1 MGVCICLLTHPIINL
16 NIYRCDPG
24 RCPGWWDLRGPGAGS
39 REGARERD
47 EPGVLNPGL
56 CCGGFAGIC
65 VVCLLLQ
72 MFKNDDDND
81 DDSYAREVLTHSLG
95 KNKDSYHN
103 PL

>member
-1 MGVCICLLTHPIINL
+1 MIQADALGGGTSEGPELDLEKELEKEMSQACSILVFAVEVLL
-16 NIYRCDPG
+16 
-24 RCPGWWDLRGPGAGS
+24 
-39 REGARERD
+39 
-47 EPGVLNPGL
+47 V
-56 CCGGFAGIC
+56 IC

>member
-1 MGVCICLLTHPIINL
+1 M
-16 NIYRCDPG
+16 
-24 RCPGWWDLRGPGAGS
+24 
-39 REGARERD
+39 
-47 EPGVLNPGL
+47 LNPGL

-72 MFKNDDDND
+72 MFENDDDND